1 MKGLLSLLLVAAI
14 FYFSWL
20 TWFGSRGARALKI
33 VEDDI
38 QRISARNQDLE
49 IENQRLVQKIRLLR
63 SDARFQELVVRR
75 ELHMVRENEILFLFK
90 PSEP

>member
-1 MKGLLSLLLVAAI
+1 MKGLLSLLLVGVI
-14 FYFSWL
+14 LYFSWL

-33 VEDDI
+33 VEGDI
-38 QRISARNQDLE
+38 LRISAHNQDLKV
-49 IENQRLVQKIRLLR
+49 ENQRLVHKIRLLR

-90 PSEP
+90 PAEP